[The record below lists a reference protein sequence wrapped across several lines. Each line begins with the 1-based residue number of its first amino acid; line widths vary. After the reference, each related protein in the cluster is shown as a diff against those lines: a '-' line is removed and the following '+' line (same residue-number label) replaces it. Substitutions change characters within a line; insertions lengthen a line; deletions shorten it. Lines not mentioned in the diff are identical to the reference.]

1 MQSALR
7 ILCAALLAVCILTGC
22 DAAHRVRAGADS
34 KKVMEVAVFEGGY
47 GIGWHQKIAAKYSQM
62 HAADGIRVDL

>member
-1 MQSALR
+1 MQNTLK
-7 ILCAALLAVCILTGC
+7 IVCAAVVPLCILAGC
-22 DAAHRVRAGADS
+22 DAVHRVGAGADS
-34 KKVMEVAVFEGGY
+34 KKVIEVAVFEGGY